1 MTNKRKTSFTKLY
14 NTLMQI
20 ENNETKF
27 NTNAKALSEW
37 LYNRAYVENMNNNN
51 EDTNL
56 LEPVKI
62 AMENDEKA
70 RQTFIDYFTSEL
82 TNIKDTPIRNSL
94 GKSKFSEYDLRKNS
108 IK

>member
-1 MTNKRKTSFTKLY
+1 MKLNDKQKTSFTKLY

-20 ENNETKF
+20 DNETKF

-56 LEPVKI
+56 LEPVK
-62 AMENDEKA
+62 NC
-70 RQTFIDYFTSEL
+70 Y
-82 TNIKDTPIRNSL
+82 
-94 GKSKFSEYDLRKNS
+94 GK
-108 IK
+108 